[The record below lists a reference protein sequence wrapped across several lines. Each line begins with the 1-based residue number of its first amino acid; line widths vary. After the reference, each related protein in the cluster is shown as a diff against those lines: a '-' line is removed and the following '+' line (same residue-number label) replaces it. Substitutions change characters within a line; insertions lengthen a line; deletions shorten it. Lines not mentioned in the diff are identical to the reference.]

1 MTISETMNTTA
12 SSGVINE
19 RGILDK
25 DDFLKLLLVELQH
38 QDPTDPMDSDK
49 ILSQTTQLATMESA
63 RNTQDALDKLSQA
76 MARDTSFGAVNAIG
90 KMADLGSA
98 EIFMAESGGVSFDI
112 HFQDDIREGVIYISD
127 VNGNVVKRVGLD
139 EQPGGTLSF
148 DWDGTNDGGARVAA
162 GTYYVHAEYKN
173 KTGEDKI
180 TRVGYY
186 PITSV
191 KFDEGKTFAR
201 LGGNYIEID
210 KIKEIF

>member
-1 MTISETMNTTA
+1 MTVTDTMSAPT
-12 SSGVINE
+12 SSGLINE
-19 RGILDK
+19 KGVLDK

-38 QDPTDPMDSDK
+38 QDPTNPMDSDK

-63 RNTQDALDKLSQA
+63 RNTQDALEKLSKA
-76 MARDTSFGAVNAIG
+76 MLKDTSFGAVNAIG
-90 KMADLGSA
+90 KMADLGSS
-98 EIFMAESGGVSFDI
+98 EVFMKESGGVKFDI
-112 HFQDDIREGVIYISD
+112 HFQNDISDGVIYISD

-148 DWDGTNDGGARVAA
+148 DWDGVNDNGTRVSA

-173 KTGEDKI
+173 TMGEDKI

-186 PITSV
+186 PITSI
-191 KFDEGKTFAR
+191 KFDEGKTLAR
-201 LGGNYIEID
+201 LGENYIEID

>member
-1 MTISETMNTTA
+1 MTISETMSTTT
-12 SSGVINE
+12 SNRVINE
-19 RGILDK
+19 KGILDK

-49 ILSQTTQLATMESA
+49 ILSQTSQLATMESA
-63 RNTQDALDKLSQA
+63 RNTQDALEKLSQVLA
-76 MARDTSFGAVNAIG
+76 KNRSFEAVSAIG
-90 KMADLGSA
+90 KMADLGSS
-98 EIFMAESGGVSFDI
+98 EILIAESGGVIFDI
-112 HFQDDIREGVIYISD
+112 YFQDDIRDGVIYISD
-127 VNGNVVKRVGLD
+127 VNGNVVKRIGLD

-148 DWDGTNDGGARVAA
+148 DWDGVSDGGARVEA

-180 TRVGYY
+180 TRAGYY

-191 KFDEGKTFAR
+191 KFDEGKTFVKV
-201 LGGNYIEID
+201 GGNYIELD

>member
-1 MTISETMNTTA
+1 MIISETMSTTA

-63 RNTQDALDKLSQA
+63 RNTQDALEKLSQVLEKN
-76 MARDTSFGAVNAIG
+76 RSFGAVNAIG
-90 KMADLGSA
+90 KMADLGSS
-98 EIFMAESGGVSFDI
+98 EIFIAESGGASFDI
-112 HFQDDIREGVIYISD
+112 HFQDDISDGVMYISD
-127 VNGNVVKRVGLD
+127 VNGNVVKRIGLD
-139 EQPGGTLSF
+139 EQPAGTLSF
-148 DWDGTNDGGARVAA
+148 DWDGTSDGGARVAA
-162 GTYYVHAEYKN
+162 GAYYVHAEYKN
-173 KTGEDKI
+173 KMGEDKI
-180 TRVGYY
+180 TRAGYY

-201 LGGNYIEID
+201 VGRNYVELD